1 MDTNQEKVSYNVG
14 YEPKKEIQKKR
25 CQICGAL
32 VWRNNMRRHT
42 SSQKHQDAIYIMHD
56 KFEIK

>member
-1 MDTNQEKVSYNVG
+1 MDTNQEKISDNVG
-14 YEPKKEIQKKR
+14 YEPKKEIKKRR

-42 SSQKHQDAIYIMHD
+42 SSQKHQDAIYIMH
-56 KFEIK
+56 

>member
-14 YEPKKEIQKKR
+14 YEPKKEIHKR
-25 CQICGAL
+25 ICQICGAL
-32 VWRNNMRRHT
+32 VCRNNMRRHT